1 MKHHAILL
9 LLALIAACSPA
20 QKSEPSAAAS
30 ESMPPPLASGVPVP
44 SPAREVPPSAEP
56 VPTAFKAIG
65 TEPFWSAEIN
75 GTKLSYSTPEAPA
88 AQAVAVWRRDES
100 DGVVYSGVIDGKPI
114 ELEVHRET
122 CSDGMSDTVY
132 PLSVVRRI
140 GPDSQRGCG
149 R

>member
-1 MKHHAILL
+1 MKHLAILVP
-9 LLALIAACSPA
+9 LALIAACSPA
-20 QKSEPSAAAS
+20 QESDPSAAAS
-30 ESMPPPLASGVPVP
+30 EPMPTLSTDVPVS
-44 SPAREVPPSAEP
+44 SPARDVAPSAEP
-56 VPTAFKAIG
+56 VPTEFKAIG
-65 TEPFWSAEIN
+65 TEPFWSAEIK
-75 GTKLSYSTPEAPA
+75 GAKLSYSTPEAPA
-88 AQAVAVWRRDES
+88 AEAVAVWRRDES

-140 GPDSQRGCG
+140 GPDSQRGCA

>member
-1 MKHHAILL
+1 MKHLAALL
-9 LLALIAACSPA
+9 LLALIVACSPA
-20 QKSEPSAAAS
+20 PDSEPSAAGEITS
-30 ESMPPPLASGVPVP
+30 PPLATAAPMS
-44 SPAREVPPSAEP
+44 SPARDVPMSAEP
-56 VPTAFKAIG
+56 MPTEFRAVG
-65 TEPFWSAEIN
+65 TEPFWSAKIK
-75 GTKLSYSTPEAPA
+75 GATLSYSTPEAPTGPV
-88 AQAVAVWRRDES
+88 VAVTRRIAS

-140 GPDSQRGCG
+140 GPDSQRGCA